1 MDNSTTARKLARWE
15 RWGLVLLLLVVV
27 AFGVLVE
34 IRTAFLKRRM
44 GDFGCYARAAWAVR
58 TGGDPYEVTDDTG
71 WHYNYPPL
79 FAILLAPLA
88 NAPPGADT
96 GGMLP
101 WAWVAGIWYVLN
113 ILCLALAVHWLA
125 GALER
130 TSALSGLRGQP
141 AGARSWWL
149 LRVVPVL
156 VCVVPIGHTLM
167 RGQANL
173 VLLALLCGMAAGL
186 LHGQRYCAGLCLA
199 GMICIKIFPAY
210 LTLYP
215 LWRRDMRC
223 LAGCSAGL
231 MLGLVL
237 IPLAVFGPA
246 QTVRYYEKWAQVLLG
261 PALGVGD
268 DQSRAVELIRVVATD
283 TQAFQATIHNTIHLD
298 RATRPVQVD
307 GWVRAAHWTIGA
319 VLTGLT
325 LLAAGRR
332 RLDGARAVLL
342 LGALT
347 ILMLLLSPV
356 CHLHNLALCVLLVG
370 GLVMTDWERAGR
382 PRIGWGLLVLFTV
395 YLILNVLPQLPGL
408 EYTRDVGLAMY
419 AALMLWLT
427 AVIKL
432 WRSPRV
438 EMPAVSMPSVSLS
451 RAA

>member
-1 MDNSTTARKLARWE
+1 MDNSTTSASLRRWE
-15 RWGLVLLLLVVV
+15 RWGLVLLLLLVV

-58 TGGDPYEVTDDTG
+58 TGGDLYEVTDDNT

-79 FAILLAPLA
+79 FAILMAPLA
-88 NAPPGADT
+88 NAPPGAEAS
-96 GGMLP
+96 GMLP

-113 ILCLALAVHWLA
+113 VLCLALAVHWLA

-141 AGARSWWL
+141 AGTRTWWF
-149 LRVVPVL
+149 LRVAPAL

-167 RGQANL
+167 RGQANV

-186 LHGQRYCAGLCLA
+186 LRGQRFRAGLCLA
-199 GMICIKIFPAY
+199 GMICIKVFPAY
-210 LTLYP
+210 LALYP
-215 LWRRDMRC
+215 LWRRDLRC
-223 LAGCSAGL
+223 LSGCAA
-231 MLGLVL
+231 GLVL
-237 IPLAVFGPA
+237 GMVMVPLAVFGPA
-246 QTVRYYEKWAQVLLG
+246 QTVRHYEKWAQVLLG

-283 TQAFQATIHNTIHLD
+283 TQAFQATIHNTIYLD
-298 RATRPVQVD
+298 RATRPLQVA
-307 GWVRAAHWTIGA
+307 GWVRAAHWAIGA

-347 ILMLLLSPV
+347 TIMLLLSPV
-356 CHLHNLALCVLLVG
+356 CHLHNLALLVLLVG

-382 PRIGWGLLVLFTV
+382 PRIGWGLTALFTT
-395 YLILNVLPQLPGL
+395 YLILNVLPQCPGM

-432 WRSPRV
+432 WRSPRI
-438 EMPAVSMPSVSLS
+438 EPAALSLPPAS
-451 RAA
+451 WARAA

>member
-1 MDNSTTARKLARWE
+1 MDDSTTAKKLARWE
-15 RWGLVLLLLVVV
+15 RWSLLLLLLVVV

-58 TGGDPYEVTDDTG
+58 TGSDPYEVTDDTG

-79 FAILLAPLA
+79 FAILMAPLA
-88 NAPPGADT
+88 NAPPRADT
-96 GGMLP
+96 SGTLP
-101 WAWVAGIWYVLN
+101 WAWVAGIWYGLN
-113 ILCLALAVHWLA
+113 VLCLALAVHWLA

-130 TSALSGLRGQP
+130 TSALSGLHGQP

-186 LHGQRYCAGLCLA
+186 LRGQRFRAGLCLA

-246 QTVRYYEKWAQVLLG
+246 QTVRHYEKWAQVLLG

-307 GWVRAAHWTIGA
+307 SWVRAAHWTIGA

-332 RLDGARAVLL
+332 RHEGVRAVLL

-382 PRIGWGLLVLFTV
+382 PRIGWGLMVLFTV

-432 WRSPRV
+432 WQSPRV
-438 EMPAVSMPSVSLS
+438 EPPAVLLPSTSWP